1 LSHSEERETMAAAG
15 SPIRDALG
23 AAVDALT
30 AAGVD
35 DPRLDAEL
43 LLAAAIGTDR
53 AALYANPDDRI
64 EPGPAREFAAAVRRR
79 IRREPVAYILGR
91 AFFRQLELTVD
102 SRVLIPR
109 PETELLVD
117 LAQDRQRVLDVG
129 TGSGAIA
136 LAIANERAGVRVTGI
151 DNSPEA
157 VETARANAARF
168 GLDVEFLIADLIVGG
183 PYELIVSN
191 PPYVRESEWG
201 SLQPEINLYE
211 PREAL
216 VAGDDG
222 LDIIRDL
229 VPAAADVLVR
239 GGRLGIEVGQGQSR
253 TVESLFE
260 RSGFSQVESIRDL
273 AGIPRVV
280 TGRSR

>member
-1 LSHSEERETMAAAG
+1 LSQEVDTADAAG
-15 SPIRDALG
+15 SPVREALD

-35 DPRLDAEL
+35 DPRLDAEVM
-43 LLAAAIGTDR
+43 LAAAMGTDR
-53 AALYANPDDRI
+53 AALYADPDSKM
-64 EPGPAREFAAAVRRR
+64 EPAAAREFAEMVRRR
-79 IRREPVAYILGR
+79 VRREPVAYILGR
-91 AFFRQLELTVD
+91 AWFRQLELVVD
-102 SRVLIPR
+102 GRVLIPR
-109 PETELLVD
+109 PETELLVE

-151 DNSPEA
+151 DSSPDA
-157 VETARANAARF
+157 IQVARANAARA
-168 GLDVEFLIADLIVGG
+168 GLEVEFLIADLIVGG

-191 PPYVRESEWG
+191 PPYVREGEWD
-201 SLQPEINLYE
+201 SLQPEISLYE

-216 VAGDDG
+216 LGGDDG

-229 VPAAADVLVR
+229 IPAAADVLVR
-239 GGRLGIEVGQGQSR
+239 GGRLAIEVGQGQSR

-260 RSGFSQVESIRDL
+260 RSGFTQVEAIRDL
-273 AGIPRVV
+273 AGMPRVV
-280 TGRSR
+280 TGRAR

>member
-1 LSHSEERETMAAAG
+1 LSQSEELGTLASGG

-35 DPRLDAEL
+35 DPRLDSEVM
-43 LLAAAIGTDR
+43 LAAAMQRER
-53 AALYANPDDRI
+53 AVLYSQPEEKM
-64 EPGPAREFAAAVRRR
+64 EPSAAREFAAMVRRR
-79 IRREPVAYILGR
+79 VRREPVAYILGR
-91 AFFRQLELTVD
+91 ASFRQLELLVD

-117 LAQDRQRVLDVG
+117 LAHDRQRVLDVG

-136 LAIANERAGVRVTGI
+136 LAIANEREGARVTGI

-157 VETARANAARF
+157 VEVARANAERA
-168 GLDVEFLIADLIVGG
+168 GLEVEFLIADLIVGG

-191 PPYVRESEWG
+191 PPYVREAEWP
-201 SLQPEINLYE
+201 SLQPEITLYE

-216 VAGDDG
+216 VAGPDG
-222 LDIIRDL
+222 LDVVRAL
-229 VPAAADVLVR
+229 VPVAAEVLVR
-239 GGRLGIEVGQGQSR
+239 GGRLAIEVGQGQAR

-260 RSGFSQVESIRDL
+260 RSGFTQVESIRDL

-280 TGRSR
+280 TGRAR